1 MGGRFFV
8 GEVGVTHRKFMNGA
22 AVNNVLATGVGEG
35 LLTHALFDFVNEGHV
50 NVRGGIL
57 VACQDIAN
65 VLLNLNGGGATRYA
79 QATGNTDKGEG
90 CEGLLCHELHLSQ
103 ASLMGENRQ

>member
-1 MGGRFFV
+1 MSGRFFV
-8 GEVGVTHRKFMNGA
+8 GEVGATHRKFMNGA

-50 NVRGGIL
+50 NIRGGIL

-65 VLLNLNGGGATRYA
+65 VLLNFNGGGATRYA
-79 QATGNTDKGEG
+79 
-90 CEGLLCHELHLSQ
+90 
-103 ASLMGENRQ
+103 